1 MHKGSQVWLLSSE
14 VFSHVQASSQD
25 LLFQLYLQSLAH
37 PDYLSRQWLRLCM
50 LLFWLLHS
58 HGWKSCIEFLLSH
71 PSDKDWGCFVDEV
84 LLNPNI
90 PQLMSLATGSS
101 ILRIL
106 PPYSLHSLTLLAR
119 VASLVFILRWV
130 VFARLHSASWRFRW
144 PISVYRHRWMYIV
157 SWLPQATSYLLLTS
171 LKTRMVWCHPD
182 IALRT
187 WIVLPNLP
195 SYINFQSLIKS

>member
-1 MHKGSQVWLLSSE
+1 MHKGNQVWLLSSE
-14 VFSHVQASSQD
+14 VFSHVQAGLRD
-25 LLFQLYLQSLAH
+25 LWFQLYLQSLGH
-37 PDYLSRQWLRLCM
+37 LDYLSKQLLRLCM
-50 LLFWLLHS
+50 LLFWQLHL
-58 HGWKSCIEFLLSH
+58 HGWKSCIEFLLSL
-71 PSDKDWGCFVDEV
+71 PSGTDWGCFVDEV
-84 LLNPNI
+84 LLNLNI
-90 PQLMSLATGSS
+90 PQPMSLAADSS

-106 PPYSLHSLTLLAR
+106 PPYSLHFLTLLAR
-119 VASLVFILRWV
+119 VAFLVLTLQWV
-130 VFARLHSASWRFRW
+130 VSTRLHSVSWRFRW

-195 SYINFQSLIKS
+195 SYINF